1 MPSVFI
7 WFVLLSHR
15 VLVPAQAQTMNGSSF
30 SCTGYQECKNLK
42 MQCND
47 AQDCL
52 VVCAGNNACDSAN
65 ITAPSNANL
74 FVECSSYQSCI
85 YAYIYG
91 PSIGNLIV
99 NCTSDDQST
108 CVRLEIHVPCPRST
122 TSEFSIACFE
132 RILCILS
139 MYFLVKYISKQG
151 TIMACLLCVVH
162 VTNAT
167 TCSVTLSSH
176 YYWTGPSSYISSLNG
191 EWTATG
197 IQDAETYYVKDTDY
211 LYFLSL
217 NVRWYI
223 GPTLGSTT
231 VLRYCVGTDLFT
243 CPWYDWD
250 PSVSQWVLDS
260 TATVSTST
268 CVQVRLQD
276 PYIFVNVLKTWD
288 EAEDYCQSMYDS
300 HLATIEDDLSAQA
313 LLDGCSFCTD
323 DFLWMG
329 LNDQAVEGTWEYADG
344 TACPGCATSP
354 YWNDGEPNNSGDE
367 DCAEVYLRSTIY
379 NMLND
384 GICTN
389 DQAFACNKPTAD
401 VLPFSIDGDDVATVT
416 QFEMTAG
423 GSTVTLSTDDELIFY
438 DPGAGIS
445 VTITMTYEFDSNDAS
460 IYCPGCYRQVAMTVD
475 GASRPC
481 YHFIPY
487 TSLTTQTLSVTYT
500 SDGSARNIMADVGFM
515 NSCGDVFDGY
525 TIGIVAAT
533 TTPSPTAHPTFHPST
548 SPTQTT
554 SAPSASPT
562 VYTGYGYVGCF
573 ADDDTRAFEY
583 WPEPQVP
590 GFTAGECYS
599 ICINSDYKKYFGL
612 QNGGECFCSNSY
624 DLATQYGT
632 SSNCPPSQ
640 LGDIWANDV
649 FEIYQTPTATP
660 TKHPTDSPTLHP
672 STSPTTAH
680 PTTHPTV
687 HPTTA
692 YPTAYPT
699 YIFVN
704 VLKTWDEAEDYCQS
718 MYDSHLA
725 TIEDDLSAQALL
737 DGCSFCTDDFLWMG
751 LNDQAVEGTWEYA
764 DGTACPGCATSP
776 YWNDGEPNNSPGGI
790 DGAGDED
797 CAGVYIAPGYT
808 IYNML
813 NDGIC
818 TNDQA
823 FACNKP

>member
-260 TATVSTST
+260 TATVSTPTCFQDSTTCSVTLSSHYYWTGPSSYISSLNGEWTATGIQDAETYYVKDTDYLYFLSLNVRWYIGPTLGSTTVLRYCVGTDLFTCPWYDWDPSVSQWVLDSTATVSTST

-389 DQAFACNKPTAD
+389 DQAFACNKPTAY
-401 VLPFSIDGDDVATVT
+401 PIAYP
-416 QFEMTAG
+416 TA
-423 GSTVTLSTDDELIFY
+423 Y
-438 DPGAGIS
+438 
-445 VTITMTYEFDSNDAS
+445 
-460 IYCPGCYRQVAMTVD
+460 
-475 GASRPC
+475 
-481 YHFIPY
+481 
-487 TSLTTQTLSVTYT
+487 
-500 SDGSARNIMADVGFM
+500 
-515 NSCGDVFDGY
+515 
-525 TIGIVAAT
+525 
-533 TTPSPTAHPTFHPST
+533 PTAHPS
-548 SPTQTT
+548 
-554 SAPSASPT
+554 
-562 VYTGYGYVGCF
+562 
-573 ADDDTRAFEY
+573 
-583 WPEPQVP
+583 
-590 GFTAGECYS
+590 
-599 ICINSDYKKYFGL
+599 
-612 QNGGECFCSNSY
+612 
-624 DLATQYGT
+624 
-632 SSNCPPSQ
+632 
-640 LGDIWANDV
+640 
-649 FEIYQTPTATP
+649 
-660 TKHPTDSPTLHP
+660 
-672 STSPTTAH
+672 TAH
-680 PTTHPTV
+680 PTAHPTV
-687 HPTTA
+687 HPTTTRPTIHPTVHPTVHPA
-692 YPTAYPT
+692 TVHPTSHPTTASPTVHPSVSPTTTQPTIQPSTHPTTANPTAHPITAHPTLNPTIPPTVHPTVSTVHPTNQPTFAPITAYPT
-699 YIFVN
+699 VHPTTVHPTVN
-704 VLKTWDEAEDYCQS
+704 PSIHPTTT
-718 MYDSHLA
+718 HP
-725 TIEDDLSAQALL
+725 TIHPTMAPTTAYPTTAYPTLNPTISLTSVKPTVNPTIAPTSANP
-737 DGCSFCTDDFLWMG
+737 T
-751 LNDQAVEGTWEYA
+751 
-764 DGTACPGCATSP
+764 
-776 YWNDGEPNNSPGGI
+776 
-790 DGAGDED
+790 
-797 CAGVYIAPGYT
+797 VYIRECFEDLGRGRRLLSKHVRQP
-808 IYNML
+808 L
-813 NDGIC
+813 SHH
-818 TNDQA
+818 
-823 FACNKP
+823 